1 MVELIQLTSPPA
13 TSGRFA
19 VCTRSFIRFAKSGL
33 RASAFFKSSS
43 ERTPAF
49 AAFGDMSAA
58 SRQTVSRP
66 CRTEAKAKRLDLVSS
81 SHIYGPSFVSIRA
94 DALLLDDRA
103 YAMLSRPPNSDRSP
117 TPDHAAVR
125 TRSDEGRIR

>member
-1 MVELIQLTSPPA
+1 MVELTQLTSPPA
-13 TSGRFA
+13 TSDRLA

-49 AAFGDMSAA
+49 EAFGNMSAA

-81 SHIYGPSFVSIRA
+81 SHICGPSFVSIKA

-103 YAMLSRPPNSDRSP
+103 YAILFGFPNSYGSP
-117 TPDHAAVR
+117 TPNHAAVR
-125 TRSDEGRIR
+125 TRSDEGRI